1 MKVDNNLTESSKDDK
16 KVKKDDEKIEEVEK
30 SDEKIPKGMVEL
42 KIKKHSTCLIM
53 GRRGVGK
60 SFISK
65 FLIYKMLQQ
74 GIYDTFYLF
83 STTER
88 YSKRFNCFP
97 KECVID
103 GFDLKFI
110 NELIKAQKSR
120 IDRYEKESPKVAS
133 ILFLFDDLL
142 GSIRTGSH
150 EMNYLNMLF
159 STSRHVNVGLLVISQ
174 SCKGLTSPVIRNN
187 SDLIIWRQVN
197 DNYLRSLYESV
208 YWSGNFKSF
217 MDFTKKSFQNTDFQM
232 IAYDNM
238 TTNDDQRWMLLLAEE
253 CNFQIEMT
261 PRRIKNTKK
270 NAKKMI
276 RKSNLNT

>member
-1 MKVDNNLTESSKDDK
+1 MTK
-16 KVKKDDEKIEEVEK
+16 KVEKSDGKIEEVEKSDEKIENVEK

-42 KIKKHSTCLIM
+42 KIKPHSTCLVM

-65 FLIYKMLQQ
+65 FLIHKMLQQ

-88 YSKRFNCFP
+88 YSKSFNCFP

-110 NELIKAQKSR
+110 KELIKAQKKR
-120 IDRYEKESPKVAS
+120 IDKYGKESPKVAS
-133 ILFLFDDLL
+133 ILLVFDDLL
-142 GSIRTGSH
+142 GSIQTGSH

-174 SCKGLTSPVIRNN
+174 SCKGLTGPVIRNN
-187 SDLIIWRQVN
+187 ADLIIWRQIN

-208 YWSGNFKSF
+208 YWAGNLKSF
-217 MDFTKKSFQNTDFQM
+217 MDFTKKSVQNTDFEM

-238 TTNDDQRWMLLLAEE
+238 TTNDDQRWMLLLAEKVH
-253 CNFQIEMT
+253 FQIEMKS
-261 PRRIKNTKK
+261 RRIKNTKEDKSKDDKKIKSK
-270 NAKKMI
+270 N
-276 RKSNLNT
+276 

>member
-1 MKVDNNLTESSKDDK
+1 
-16 KVKKDDEKIEEVEK
+16 
-30 SDEKIPKGMVEL
+30 
-42 KIKKHSTCLIM
+42 
-53 GRRGVGK
+53 
-60 SFISK
+60 
-65 FLIYKMLQQ
+65 MLQQ

-88 YSKRFNCFP
+88 YSKSFDCFP
-97 KECVID
+97 KQCIID

-110 NELIKAQKSR
+110 KELIKAQKKR
-120 IDRYEKESPKVAS
+120 IDKYGKESPKVAS
-133 ILFLFDDLL
+133 ILLVFDDLL
-142 GSIRTGSH
+142 GSIQTGSH

-187 SDLIIWRQVN
+187 ADLIIWRQVN

-217 MDFTKKSFQNTDFQM
+217 MDFTKKSFKNTDFHM
-232 IAYDNM
+232 ITYDNM

-253 CNFQIEMT
+253 CEFQIEMKS
-261 PRRIKNTKK
+261 RRIKNTKEDKSKDDKKIKSK
-270 NAKKMI
+270 N
-276 RKSNLNT
+276 